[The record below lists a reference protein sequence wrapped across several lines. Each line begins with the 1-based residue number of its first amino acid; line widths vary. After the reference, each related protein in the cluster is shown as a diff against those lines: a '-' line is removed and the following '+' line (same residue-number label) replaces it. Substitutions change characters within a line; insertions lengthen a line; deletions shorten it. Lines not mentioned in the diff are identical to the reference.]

1 MLTTLG
7 LILGINM
14 QKTKKPLLVTIL
26 LLLTPM
32 LTNAQSISD
41 KIAAAMKMDYRT
53 AKELARDDDRKPVE
67 AMAFAGL
74 KDNMTVIEFLPAG
87 QAYYTK
93 ILGPVL
99 VDNGHLMVVD
109 SANTFSRWGDWT
121 KLDSFKM
128 THQVPIENSYNRS
141 EGRYV
146 PGELNFG
153 TSDADMFLYIRE
165 YHNFNTADNTRI
177 NEKVFNSI
185 KSGGSYVI
193 IDHTR
198 RHMIKE
204 TGVLGR
210 REDPVDVILQVQ
222 AAGFVL
228 DRVSDMFSK
237 ESDDLTQEVGKIT
250 NMTDRFFL
258 VFKKP

>member
-1 MLTTLG
+1 MQNYRKALVIA
-7 LILGINM
+7 ILA
-14 QKTKKPLLVTIL
+14 LLS
-26 LLLTPM
+26 PM
-32 LTNAQSISD
+32 LANAQGSLAD
-41 KIAAAMKMDYRT
+41 KINAAMKMDYRT
-53 AKELARDDDRKPVE
+53 DAERARDADRDPVA
-67 AMAFAGL
+67 AMEFIGL

-93 ILGPVL
+93 ILGPVM

-109 SANTFSRWGDWT
+109 SAGTFGRWGDWT

-128 THQVPIENSYNRS
+128 THQVPIENNYSS
-141 EGRYV
+141 AEGRYV

-153 TSDADMFLYIRE
+153 VSSADMFLYIRE
-165 YHNFNTADNTRI
+165 YHNFNEADNARI
-177 NEKVFNSI
+177 NAKVFSTL

-198 RHMIKE
+198 RHMQEE
-204 TGVLGR
+204 TGTLGR
-210 REDPVDVILQVQ
+210 REDPVDVIFQVQ

-228 DRVSDMFSK
+228 DKVSDMFFQ
-237 ESDDLTQEVGKIT
+237 ESDDLTQEVGAIP